1 MEIFKTF
8 KFLVEINLSGCYQL
22 TSAVLRASLP
32 PTLRRLDLSHCP
44 RITPFSLPEN
54 ENLAQLEMLNL
65 ETSQGPSKGFS
76 VGVFF

>member
-44 RITPFSLPEN
+44 HITPYSLPQS
-54 ENLAQLEMLNL
+54 ENLAQLETLNL
-65 ETSQGPSKGFS
+65 ENSTVQSKGFS